1 MTGKI
6 VNYMIGK
13 SRHLEIRNIWVF
25 PQVMPLGCFH
35 IPTSTVNVLA
45 NGNGDLCPHVHNG
58 KYEQRISLLRSKPP
72 SSLTQVDVRVS
83 RS

>member
-13 SRHLEIRNIWVF
+13 IRHLEIRNICVF
-25 PQVMPLGCFH
+25 QRVMPLGCFH
-35 IPTSTVNVLA
+35 IPTSIVNVLA

-58 KYEQRISLLRSKPP
+58 
-72 SSLTQVDVRVS
+72 
-83 RS
+83 